1 MNNSSSLS
9 EKEIKAIQ
17 DALKKD
23 KKPTIGLV
31 GVSGVGKTSTI
42 NKMFKTHL
50 PVSATIACT
59 KNFETIDLELSMN
72 QGIAKGQ
79 PIELTVVDAPG
90 LAEDIKLDSQYLE
103 MYHQH
108 LPNCDV
114 ILYVLAARN
123 RAIALDQMYLEK
135 LKSFHQ
141 NMVFAI
147 NQVDLLDPM
156 EWNEKINLPSDHQL
170 ANIQEVIKDR
180 TEKLESVVEKEIN
193 LIAYSSKTG
202 YNLQELFSSLL
213 DACPPERKWLFQG
226 LKSFHF
232 TDFIPKETLA
242 HLRQQ
247 GLI

>member
-1 MNNSSSLS
+1 
-9 EKEIKAIQ
+9 
-17 DALKKD
+17 
-23 KKPTIGLV
+23 
-31 GVSGVGKTSTI
+31 
-42 NKMFKTHL
+42 
-50 PVSATIACT
+50 
-59 KNFETIDLELSMN
+59 
-72 QGIAKGQ
+72 
-79 PIELTVVDAPG
+79 
-90 LAEDIKLDSQYLE
+90 
-103 MYHQH
+103 
-108 LPNCDV
+108 
-114 ILYVLAARN
+114 
-123 RAIALDQMYLEK
+123 
-135 LKSFHQ
+135 
-141 NMVFAI
+141 MVFAI

-232 TDFIPKETLA
+232 TDFIPKEALA

>member
-1 MNNSSSLS
+1 MKNSSSLS
-9 EKEIKAIQ
+9 EQDIKAIK

-23 KKPTIGLV
+23 KNPTIGLV

-59 KNFETIDLELSMN
+59 KDFEAIDLELAMN

-79 PIELTVVDAPG
+79 PVKLTVVDAPG

-135 LKSFHQ
+135 LKLFHH

-156 EWNEKINLPSDHQL
+156 EWNVRINLPSEHQL
-170 ANIQEVIKDR
+170 SNIQEVVEDR
-180 TEKLESVVEKEIN
+180 KGKLESVVGKSIT
-193 LIAYSSKTG
+193 LIPYSSQTG
-202 YNLQELFSSLL
+202 FHLQELFSSLL
-213 DACPPERKWLFQG
+213 EACPPDRKWLFQG

-232 TDFIPKETLA
+232 SDFIPQEALVQ
-242 HLRQQ
+242 LNQQ